1 MTERWRL
8 LEHYAEEAG
17 RNMAVDE
24 ALLLDG
30 SQGEPVL
37 RLYSFGPPALSL
49 GYFQRFD
56 DVPAAARLPHVVRR
70 MTGGG
75 AIHHAEELTFS
86 IAAPADHP
94 IYCGEVSGS
103 YERVHAAIASALA
116 PVRLNESR
124 SRTSD
129 VIRVAPPSAKPMY
142 SRACSSSNS
151 PVIRLTFS
159 I

>member
-56 DVPAAARLPHVVRR
+56 YVPAAARLPHVVRR

-116 PVRLNESR
+116 RFEVEATLRGDGALA
-124 SRTSD
+124 SD
-129 VIRVAPPSAKPMY
+129 
-142 SRACSSSNS
+142 RAETGSPASCSS
-151 PVIRLTFS
+151 PK
-159 I
+159 